1 MSEITIEI
9 GGRAFE
15 VSCQQGEEPYL
26 QAAAKMLDKEAAALE
41 AQIGRTPEPRML
53 LMAGLML
60 ADKTAGL
67 QDKLTAAEEKM
78 AGMEAEL
85 AQLRDASPTA
95 EEPEKIEVPV
105 MPEGV
110 NEALTGIATQAEALA
125 DIADGLQGETL

>member
-9 GGRAFE
+9 GGRVFE

-60 ADKTAGL
+60 ADKTAGV
-67 QDKLTAAEEKM
+67 QDKLTAAEEKL
-78 AGMEAEL
+78 AEMETEL
-85 AQLRDASPTA
+85 TKLRDAVSA
-95 EEPEKIEVPV
+95 AGEPEKIEVPV

-125 DIADGLQGETL
+125 DIADGLQGG